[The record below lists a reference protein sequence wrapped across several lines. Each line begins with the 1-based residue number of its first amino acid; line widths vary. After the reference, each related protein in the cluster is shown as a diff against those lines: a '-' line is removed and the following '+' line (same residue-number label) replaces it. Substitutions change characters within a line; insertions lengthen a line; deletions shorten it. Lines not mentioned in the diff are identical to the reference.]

1 MSITLSNLT
10 QNLIEEKGKMINA
23 LKSYGGGKTIIFK
36 NDEKYF
42 KNPSTRAEFIFDV
55 IKTSN
60 FEEIK
65 KKYQFQDEVM
75 KKFKSIYY
83 SNKIQG
89 YEKIDI
95 STSSFYG
102 TLYKVFG
109 LAKKY
114 NDQVLFAVIKST
126 TSSSLIPKYQ
136 DYEVEYCNQILFIK
150 SCKKGTAK
158 RLRGNTKEE
167 LKIIIEGLTLHAD
180 MTIQKKLLSLG
191 NDCQIFISD
200 FQNLYSLNGQR
211 VLSITPDGRVGVGQ
225 ISSYIT
231 YRGDNRKVMWRYF
244 GNSLGK
250 DFEYLNH
257 QPFSLQVKDNGNL
270 VIADKN
276 NMITWSANTQNKGI
290 GPFDLIVTGDGDLVL
305 IDSKN
310 KPLFSLRGRYNF
322 TQFVLIEDYRLYS
335 QNGNYFTVIQPNG
348 ELCVYKNNKN
358 DGSVEKIS
366 GFRPEILVK
375 KKSFGPYSVNIDL
388 KGVLSIY
395 DYFLEQD
402 IFKTPL
408 NEKAVS
414 PFNLVVTNEGKL
426 NLVDA
431 KNTILWTQ

>member
-1 MSITLSNLT
+1 MV
-10 QNLIEEKGKMINA
+10 K
-23 LKSYGGGKTIIFK
+23 
-36 NDEKYF
+36 
-42 KNPSTRAEFIFDV
+42 EFLV
-55 IKTSN
+55 
-60 FEEIK
+60 
-65 KKYQFQDEVM
+65 
-75 KKFKSIYY
+75 
-83 SNKIQG
+83 
-89 YEKIDI
+89 
-95 STSSFYG
+95 
-102 TLYKVFG
+102 
-109 LAKKY
+109 
-114 NDQVLFAVIKST
+114 
-126 TSSSLIPKYQ
+126 
-136 DYEVEYCNQILFIK
+136 
-150 SCKKGTAK
+150 
-158 RLRGNTKEE
+158 
-167 LKIIIEGLTLHAD
+167 
-180 MTIQKKLLSLG
+180 
-191 NDCQIFISD
+191 
-200 FQNLYSLNGQR
+200 
-211 VLSITPDGRVGVGQ
+211 TPDGRAGVGQ
-225 ISSYIT
+225 IAGYTT

-250 DFEYLNH
+250 DYLNH
-257 QPFSLQVKDNGNL
+257 RPFSFQVKDNGNL
-270 VIADKN
+270 VIANKN

-366 GFRPEILVK
+366 GFRPEILIK

>member
-1 MSITLSNLT
+1 
-10 QNLIEEKGKMINA
+10 
-23 LKSYGGGKTIIFK
+23 
-36 NDEKYF
+36 
-42 KNPSTRAEFIFDV
+42 
-55 IKTSN
+55 
-60 FEEIK
+60 
-65 KKYQFQDEVM
+65 
-75 KKFKSIYY
+75 
-83 SNKIQG
+83 
-89 YEKIDI
+89 
-95 STSSFYG
+95 
-102 TLYKVFG
+102 
-109 LAKKY
+109 
-114 NDQVLFAVIKST
+114 
-126 TSSSLIPKYQ
+126 
-136 DYEVEYCNQILFIK
+136 
-150 SCKKGTAK
+150 
-158 RLRGNTKEE
+158 
-167 LKIIIEGLTLHAD
+167 
-180 MTIQKKLLSLG
+180 
-191 NDCQIFISD
+191 
-200 FQNLYSLNGQR
+200 
-211 VLSITPDGRVGVGQ
+211 
-225 ISSYIT
+225 
-231 YRGDNRKVMWRYF
+231 MWRYF

-250 DFEYLNH
+250 DYLNH
-257 QPFSLQVKDNGNL
+257 KPFSLQVKDNGNL

-366 GFRPEILVK
+366 GFRPEILIK